1 MAACLLSGR
10 PMRLMAIAVSAAA
23 LLAGC
28 APTTKVVLLPE
39 SDGRKTAVTITDQ
52 RGEVVLDH
60 PYAAAS
66 RNALET
72 RTYDATPDEVSRDF
86 GRALAAQPRREMSFT
101 LHFAEGKDE
110 LSAEAQAQIDAVLAE
125 VAKRPVADVL
135 VVGHTDRVGT
145 DAVNDALAKQRA
157 ETVRAEL
164 VRRGLAP
171 ASVQASGRGSRE
183 PLVPTPPGVAEPRNR
198 RVEIV
203 VR

>member
-1 MAACLLSGR
+1 MAACLLSGGR
-10 PMRLMAIAVSAAA
+10 QRAAALAVAAAA

-28 APTTKVVLLPE
+28 APTSKVVLLPE
-39 SDGRKTAVTITDQ
+39 PDGRKTAVTITDQ

-60 PYAAAS
+60 PYAAAR

-72 RTYDATPDEVSRDF
+72 RTYDATPNEVSRDF

-135 VVGHTDRVGT
+135 VVGHTDGVGT
-145 DAVNDALAKQRA
+145 AAVNDALAKQRA

-171 ASVQASGRGSRE
+171 ANVQASGRGSRD
-183 PLVPTPPGVAEPRNR
+183 PVVSTPQGVAEPRNR
-198 RVEIV
+198 RVEII